1 MSSKNS
7 LKELKAKCSGYGL
20 KTYGKKE
27 TFIDRIS
34 KYEQSK
40 ILETKLIESEDEYDD
55 EYYEDTPSNSVN
67 VVIID
72 LPINEILNSSVGSID
87 SDDYQLQNTESNK
100 RTRVITNYS
109 LLGTFDDKNSALEV
123 IKNDNTWNKERTRYP

>member
-1 MSSKNS
+1 M
-7 LKELKAKCSGYGL
+7 
-20 KTYGKKE
+20 
-27 TFIDRIS
+27 
-34 KYEQSK
+34 
-40 ILETKLIESEDEYDD
+40 IESEDEYDD